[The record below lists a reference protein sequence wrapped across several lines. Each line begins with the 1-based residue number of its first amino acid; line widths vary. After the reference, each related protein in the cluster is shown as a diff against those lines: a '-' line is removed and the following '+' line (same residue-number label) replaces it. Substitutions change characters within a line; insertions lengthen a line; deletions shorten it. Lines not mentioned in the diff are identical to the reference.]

1 MVSVLLICYQYK
13 YPYKQDVGLHVVP
26 HAFNANTGEAEADRS
41 LWGLLGLHSKSRST
55 QGYIVRLSQ
64 K

>member
-41 LWGLLGLHSKSRST
+41 L
-55 QGYIVRLSQ
+55 
-64 K
+64 